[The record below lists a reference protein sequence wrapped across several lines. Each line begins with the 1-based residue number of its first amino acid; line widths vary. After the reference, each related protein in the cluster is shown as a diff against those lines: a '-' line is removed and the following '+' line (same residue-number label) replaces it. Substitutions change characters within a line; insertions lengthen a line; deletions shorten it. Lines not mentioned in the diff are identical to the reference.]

1 MEKNL
6 KRILVTDLIYADA
19 IQDICESMSYEEICT
34 FFSKRTDYEKAAE
47 ILEKRR
53 TWFEDKTCVALDK
66 TIERIKEIEK
76 LIAELEKLN
85 KKGGL
90 R

>member
-1 MEKNL
+1 MENNL
-6 KRILVTDLIYADA
+6 KRMFVTGLIYSDV
-19 IQDICESMSYEEICT
+19 IQDICDSMSYEEICT

-66 TIERIKEIEK
+66 TIERIEGIKK
-76 LIAELEKLN
+76 QIAELEKPN

-90 R
+90 Q

>member
-1 MEKNL
+1 MAKNL
-6 KRILVTDLIYADA
+6 KRILVTDLIYSDV
-19 IQDICESMSYEEICT
+19 IQDICNSMSYGEIRT
-34 FFSKRTDYEKAAE
+34 FFSKRTNYKKAAE

-66 TIERIKEIEK
+66 TIERIEEIEK
-76 LIAELEKLN
+76 PIAELEKLN